1 MYHVQCVIKA
11 LGCKMV
17 AQERVIRRKELQF
30 AVVQISTLYIP
41 ISEYFIMKYLGL
53 LKSGLIDK

>member
-1 MYHVQCVIKA
+1 MYNVQCVIKA

-17 AQERVIRRKELQF
+17 VQERVIRRKELQF
-30 AVVQISTLYIP
+30 AVVQINTLYTQ
-41 ISEYFIMKYLGL
+41 ISEYFIMKYWGL